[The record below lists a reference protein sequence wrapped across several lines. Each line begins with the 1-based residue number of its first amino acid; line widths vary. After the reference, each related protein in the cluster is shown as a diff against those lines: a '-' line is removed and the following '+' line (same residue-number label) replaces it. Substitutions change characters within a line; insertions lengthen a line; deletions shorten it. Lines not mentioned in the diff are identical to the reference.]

1 MSVDVLDEL
10 RTESIVSVE
19 RALAIIER
27 LADRQDGLS
36 FTEIVA
42 LLDVNKAIAFKLLN
56 TLEHSG
62 YLFRNER
69 SGAYC
74 LTYRITNLALRKLSA
89 ERLLDQSNAIL
100 RPLADA
106 TGELVRLAVV
116 ERGGERITWVLSL
129 RPERQVL
136 QIDPNYSMEIGL
148 HTHAAGKAWLA
159 TLPFGAALRL
169 VRASGF
175 KPKTRHSLTTTE
187 ALRAELARS
196 AARGYALTYEEHA
209 LGVGAIGVP
218 VMVSGPDGARACV
231 GAVTVAAPCVRMTRK
246 DLEALA
252 PRVRAAAAKLAEAWP
267 ADALTARG

>member
-1 MSVDVLDEL
+1 MTADVLDEV
-10 RTESIVSVE
+10 RGDSIASVG

-56 TLEHSG
+56 TLEHAG
-62 YLFRNER
+62 YVFRNER
-69 SGAYC
+69 TGTYC
-74 LTYRITNLALRKLSA
+74 LTYRITNLALRKLSS
-89 ERLLDQSNAIL
+89 ERLLDQSNAVL

-129 RPERQVL
+129 LPERQVL

-159 TLPFGAALRL
+159 TLPFEQAARL

-175 KPKTRHSLTTTE
+175 KPKTRHSLTGME
-187 ALRAELARS
+187 ALRAELARTAS
-196 AARGYALTYEEHA
+196 RGYALTYEEHA
-209 LGVGAIGVP
+209 LGVGAVGVP
-218 VMVSGPDGARACV
+218 VLVRDRCV
-231 GAVTVAAPCVRMTRK
+231 GAVTVAAPCARMSRE
-246 DLEALA
+246 DLAALA
-252 PRVRAAAAKLAEAWP
+252 PRVRAAAARLADAWP
-267 ADALTARG
+267 IGAMS